1 MRILSETGVFIQAS
15 VVLTDNRKDTSLPQ
29 NLSVDYES
37 VMFYSAG
44 ANVEKLLPLFF
55 EFFVISWSVSLWPWL
70 AFPT

>member
-1 MRILSETGVFIQAS
+1 VRILSETGVFIQAS